1 MRLSESAHVD
11 TFCRDNLPPDRLWP
25 DFRFSLPGLQYP
37 ERLNAAAELL
47 DATAGA
53 FGGDRP
59 CLLAQDR
66 TTWSYDDVVRLSN
79 QVAWVLA
86 DELGVVPGNR
96 VLLRGPNNPWLA
108 VCWLGVLKA
117 GAVAVTTMSL
127 LRSAE
132 LATICEVS
140 RPTVALCDH
149 RFTEEL
155 AAGAAGLPI
164 VSYGGAGAEDLVAR
178 VEAMPRNFSA
188 VDTAADDVAMIAF
201 TSGTTGRPKAAMH
214 FHRDLLA
221 IADTFSAHV
230 LKPRPDDIFTGTPP
244 LAFTYGLGGLLVF
257 PLRAGAA
264 TLLLERVT
272 PVELAG
278 QIAAHG
284 VTVLSTAP
292 TAFRAMLAAGQA
304 DRLRGLRRPVSAGE
318 HLPAST
324 WQAFYDATGVKIIDG
339 IGSTEM
345 LHIFISSSDDEI
357 RPGSTG
363 RAVPGY
369 EAAILDEEGKPVPDG
384 TPGRLAVKGPTG
396 CRYLADERQ
405 RSYVQD
411 GWNFTGDTYVRDSD
425 GYFWYQAR
433 SDDMIISGGY
443 NIAGPE
449 IEEVLLGHPDVAE
462 CGVVGVPDDARG
474 QIVKAFVV
482 LQVGAAGGEAKIL
495 ELQEYV
501 KQRIAPYKYPRAV
514 EFLAALPRTNTG
526 KLQRFRLRDRA
537 GR

>member
-1 MRLSESAHVD
+1 MRLSESTHVD

-25 DFRFSLPGLQYP
+25 DFQFSLPELHYP

-47 DATAGA
+47 DATAEA
-53 FGGDRP
+53 FGGARP
-59 CLLAQDR
+59 CLLSEDR
-66 TTWSYDDVVRLSN
+66 TWSYDDVVRISN

-127 LRSAE
+127 LRSGE

-155 AAGAAGLPI
+155 AAGVAGLPI
-164 VSYGGAGAEDLVAR
+164 VSYGGAGPEDLVQR
-178 VEAMPRNFSA
+178 VEPMPRNFSA

-230 LKPRPDDIFTGTPP
+230 LKPRPDDVFTGTPP

-264 TLLLERVT
+264 ALLLEKVT

-278 QIAAHG
+278 QIAARG

-292 TAFRAMLAAGQA
+292 TAFRALLAAGQA

-369 EAAILDEEGKPVPDG
+369 EAAILDDEGKPVPDG
-384 TPGRLAVKGPTG
+384 SPGRLAVKGPTG

-462 CGVVGVPDDARG
+462 CGVVGVPDEARG

-482 LQVGAAGGEAKIL
+482 LRDGAAGGDAKVV
-495 ELQEYV
+495 ELQEHV

-537 GR
+537 GG